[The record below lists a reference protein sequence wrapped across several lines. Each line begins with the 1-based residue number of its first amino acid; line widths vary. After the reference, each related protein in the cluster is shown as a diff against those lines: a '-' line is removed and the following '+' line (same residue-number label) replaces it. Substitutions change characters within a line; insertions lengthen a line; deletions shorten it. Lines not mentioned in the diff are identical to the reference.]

1 MATTATAERIGSGR
15 RAWVAITLA
24 GTVFAVLVGAQGPL
38 GGFWGAP
45 SSADLGIDGALLG
58 AFVGYGVIEALGFG
72 LGIAWLVNGRS
83 MLRRGGLAVAAYAA
97 IGWALV
103 SWFPHGALH
112 QSIDEHD
119 YGALIRI
126 EYGFHATV
134 LLAVAVVAAYVW
146 RTVRTGDGR

>member
-1 MATTATAERIGSGR
+1 
-15 RAWVAITLA
+15 VAIALV
-24 GTVFAVLVGAQGPL
+24 GTALAVLTGAQGPL

-45 SSADLGIDGALLG
+45 SSTELGIDGALLG

-83 MLRRGGLAVAAYAA
+83 MLGRGGLAAATYVA

-126 EYGFHATV
+126 EYGFHATM
-134 LLAVAVVAAYVW
+134 LLAAAVVAVYVW
-146 RTVRTGDGR
+146 RSLRAGEAR